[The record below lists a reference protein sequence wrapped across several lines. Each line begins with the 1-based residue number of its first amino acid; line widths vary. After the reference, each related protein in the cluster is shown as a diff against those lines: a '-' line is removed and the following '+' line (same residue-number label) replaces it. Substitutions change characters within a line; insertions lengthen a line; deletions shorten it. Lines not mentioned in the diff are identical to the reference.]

1 MVQKLHPTFYKFLA
15 CRSCWTIDIQH
26 DKCINFNVVFNIFIK
41 HDLHQTKRKR
51 LTKPFKRT
59 YSHIN
64 LLKQFSTFHFQ
75 FSIYKLYCAPLS
87 FTAPKNL
94 SGLSTPFCT
103 KYQINISCKFKG
115 IKDEN
120 FSIACITMSACSDF
134 CVVIEESAYIYL

>member
-1 MVQKLHPTFYKFLA
+1 MSCSIRKFVV

-26 DKCINFNVVFNIFIK
+26 DKCINFNVVFNIFIE
-41 HDLHQTKRKR
+41 HDLPKIKKRKR
-51 LTKPFKRT
+51 LPKPFKRT
-59 YSHIN
+59 YLLIN

-75 FSIYKLYCAPLS
+75 FPIYKPYCAPPS

-94 SGLSTPFCT
+94 SGLSTPFCS

-120 FSIACITMSACSDF
+120 LSIACITMSACSDF
-134 CVVIEESAYIYL
+134 CVVIEESAYMYL